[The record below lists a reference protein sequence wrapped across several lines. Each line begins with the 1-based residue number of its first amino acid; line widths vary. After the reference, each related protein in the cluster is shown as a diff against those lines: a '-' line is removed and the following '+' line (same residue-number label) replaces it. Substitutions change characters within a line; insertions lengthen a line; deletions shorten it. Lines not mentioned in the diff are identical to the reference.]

1 MPSLASRGRGA
12 TGRKVPDM
20 HGMLSAGVLVAGFA
34 AIAVAGLYVAARLF
48 AAGARRRRTGQ

>member
-1 MPSLASRGRGA
+1 
-12 TGRKVPDM
+12 M